1 MAAIALGSTATV
13 LGLAAAVTA
22 LKLADK
28 DAVPIVVAAPGV
40 APAPAPAPAPGGAPA
55 AATPAP
61 GAPPAPPGAGP
72 PPGGLPFG
80 WESAIDPRYGLPYY
94 YNRST
99 KETTWRPPPGEP
111 NPFAGNPFASKQGVD
126 RKVQLDAAVLD
137 AKKPKEAPPTPG
149 PTPAPASPPAPG
161 LPGVPPG
168 PPGVPGV
175 DRKAQLDA
183 ALNGDVPQPPPVP
196 GSPPAPGL
204 PPPVGGP
211 APYRPRPLGAPLG
224 PRGSLGIPGRPV
236 LPLGGPRPA
245 PNVAGLPGA
254 APAPGP
260 APGDTP
266 VPFVP
271 PAPNVAGLPGAAPAP
286 GPAPGDTPVLP
297 APNVAAPV
305 VPVPITSPMGG
316 ITIPIAR
323 GQGPTMLGPGEQVPA
338 NDSSVIG
345 PRGQAAAIFAEAHG
359 HPTSKGLL
367 RARQLRAAAGP
378 AEAGLG
384 PGGLQGLADL
394 PSTTPAPSLVIPG
407 LLPTPVAAGPAP
419 GAYPVLPDPN
429 VAGLPDAAPGV
440 WPRPRDP
447 ARPPPLGG
455 IAVPMAQGQGA
466 SVLGPGE
473 QADAIFAEAN
483 GHPSSRGLLEAKK
496 LREAAAK
503 KEHGLA
509 WGGIQGLVDLP
520 STSNGRVDQA
530 IVDRHWEELNA
541 DFDRIEQEKRAKKLP
556 GIGEAA
562 VPLPPAVGAEALSA
576 ADEERAR
583 QLRAT
588 PRALLAPIRIP
599 GRGTRRTRRNLPD
612 IVSPGSLQP
621 GEAALGEATLV
632 PAPAAAPHVAA
643 VPGVISAPP
652 PPPPKYNINAEEWK
666 PAVQQQPAADLQ
678 AQAAVQGAISAP
690 PPQYNINAEEWKPA
704 GAPPDEPWAV
714 ELTRQTAQLKAA
726 REAREAAGAQLPAPP
741 EPIDEAALRAEA
753 DAEIAAGLE
762 AVSPPPSVVIPENEV
777 NVAPPVQAPNPLGSL
792 REQEIAAAR
801 TAAAMD
807 PPGDRLYSRLTG
819 EDITPEEP
827 YDRTQ
832 RMALGMDPLSYVQK
846 VWLIKKY
853 PSLNNMLFGG
863 RHKTHRRRRRRARG
877 GMDAETRKKKIDAIA
892 TRLLLEA
899 AKKQRAAE
907 EAAKA
912 AKAAVKARSN
922 FQKEGQVKK

>member
-28 DAVPIVVAAPGV
+28 DAVPLVVAAPGV
-40 APAPAPAPAPGGAPA
+40 APAAPA
-55 AATPAP
+55 AAAP

-94 YNRST
+94 YNRTT

-126 RKVQLDAAVLD
+126 RKAQLDAAVLD

-254 APAPGP
+254 APIP
-260 APGDTP
+260 PGDTP

-297 APNVAAPV
+297 APNVAAPRLE
-305 VPVPITSPMGG
+305 
-316 ITIPIAR
+316 IP
-323 GQGPTMLGPGEQVPA
+323 
-338 NDSSVIG
+338 D
-345 PRGQAAAIFAEAHG
+345 
-359 HPTSKGLL
+359 
-367 RARQLRAAAGP
+367 
-378 AEAGLG
+378 
-384 PGGLQGLADL
+384 
-394 PSTTPAPSLVIPG
+394 
-407 LLPTPVAAGPAP
+407 LLPTPPAP
-419 GAYPVLPDPN
+419 A
-429 VAGLPDAAPGV
+429 
-440 WPRPRDP
+440 
-447 ARPPPLGG
+447 PLGG
-455 IAVPMAQGQGA
+455 IAVPMARGQGA
-466 SVLGPGE
+466 SVLGPEE
-473 QADAIFAEAN
+473 QAEA
-483 GHPSSRGLLEAKK
+483 
-496 LREAAAK
+496 
-503 KEHGLA
+503 
-509 WGGIQGLVDLP
+509 
-520 STSNGRVDQA
+520 
-530 IVDRHWEELNA
+530 
-541 DFDRIEQEKRAKKLP
+541 
-556 GIGEAA
+556 
-562 VPLPPAVGAEALSA
+562 
-576 ADEERAR
+576 RAR

-588 PRALLAPIRIP
+588 VRAPLAPIRIP
-599 GRGTRRTRRNLPD
+599 GRGNRRTRRNYALD
-612 IVSPGSLQP
+612 DSEFDALSAAGNARIAA
-621 GEAALGEATLV
+621 EAAA
-632 PAPAAAPHVAA
+632 AAAAAAPPVAA

-652 PPPPKYNINAEEWK
+652 PPPPEPVIDDEDAPTRAEEL
-666 PAVQQQPAADLQ
+666 AADEEDAEDAEVARQQ
-678 AQAAVQGAISAP
+678 AETARLAAEAESARQLRATPRALPPGRGNRRTRRNYALDDSEFDALSAAGNARIAAEAAAAAAAAAPPVAAVPGVISAPPPP

-704 GAPPDEPWAV
+704 VQHPSAADLQAQADALRVRAANIRAQADEA
-714 ELTRQTAQLKAA
+714 TRNRVAADEEAA
-726 REAREAAGAQLPAPP
+726 RLKRLAEAGLQPPAAPNMGSVKVAAAQ
-741 EPIDEAALRAEA
+741 EPIDEAPLRAQAE
-753 DAEIAAGLE
+753 AEIAASLA
-762 AVSPPPSVVIPENEV
+762 AVPPPTPVVIPENEV

-792 REQEIAAAR
+792 REAEAAAAAQAAAR
-801 TAAAMD
+801 N
-807 PPGDRLYSRLTG
+807 PPGDRLIASDGR
-819 EDITPEEP
+819 DITPVEP
-827 YDRTQ
+827 YDPAQR
-832 RMALGMDPLSYVQK
+832 RMAGLPKLSYAQK
-846 VWLIKKY
+846 QWIVKRDPTWLGT
-853 PSLNNMLFGG
+853 MLGG